1 MVRKWGAMY
10 YSRKLREFSLV
21 ALLIA
26 VPSLAFADTVVTSQ
40 AYVDMQDATKVS
52 IAQGTGTNNANVGKT
67 LVVNS
72 SGNLVLSDS
81 ALGTDLSGKEDV
93 SNKLNG
99 TSTSGQK
106 IGDLTAGSAAGQDQ
120 VMYPSAA
127 AVKEYSVAKHQG
139 TQNQV
144 LQVDSSGNLVPV
156 TMDTTP
162 TASSNKPVTSGG
174 VKTYADSKVSS
185 SATISDTATAT
196 APNEKAVYDALDGKL
211 DKNTAI
217 TGATKTKITY
227 DSNGLVTAGAD
238 LVASDIPDLSATYEV
253 KSNKVQ
259 TIDTTLQSGKDSN
272 YPSQAAVESYVTAQA
287 SNVITQ
293 SITNSDTTHAPSG
306 DAVYDALNDK
316 QTKPSSGV
324 ANGKVLTYTGTDA
337 NASVSAAYVN
347 IPVSSGAPST
357 NTPSSFAEVWI
368 Q

>member
-1 MVRKWGAMY
+1 MVRKWEAMY

-21 ALLIA
+21 VLLIV

-72 SGNLVLSDS
+72 SGNLE
-81 ALGTDLSGKEDV
+81 LGTVAGLLPS
-93 SNKLNG
+93 G
-99 TSTSGQK
+99 TS
-106 IGDLTAGSAAGQDQ
+106 
-120 VMYPSAA
+120 
-127 AVKEYSVAKHQG
+127 
-139 TQNQV
+139 NQV
-144 LQVDSSGNLVPV
+144 LQHNGTNWTST

>member
-1 MVRKWGAMY
+1 MVRKWEAIY
-10 YSRKLREFSLV
+10 HLRKLRGFSLV
-21 ALLIA
+21 ALL
-26 VPSLAFADTVVTSQ
+26 VVMPSLSFANTVVTSQ
-40 AYVDMQDATKVS
+40 TYVDIQDALDEK
-52 IAQGTGTNNANVGKT
+52 
-67 LVVNS
+67 L
-72 SGNLVLSDS
+72 
-81 ALGTDLSGKEDV
+81 

-106 IGDLTAGSAAGQDQ
+106 IGDLAAGSAAGQDQ

-127 AVKEYSVAKHQG
+127 AVKEYSVAKNQG
-139 TQNQV
+139 VGTNNANVGKTLVVNSSGVLELGSIDALPSGASNQV
-144 LQVDSSGNLVPV
+144 LQHNGSAWVST

-174 VKTYADSKVSS
+174 V
-185 SATISDTATAT
+185 ATAL
-196 APNEKAVYDALDGKL
+196 NGKL

-238 LVASDIPDLSATYEV
+238 LVASDIPDLSSTYEV
-253 KSNKVQ
+253 ISHKVQ
-259 TIDTTLQSGKDSN
+259 TIDTTLQSGKDTN

-287 SNVITQ
+287 SSVITQ

-306 DAVYDALNDK
+306 DAVYDALNNK

-324 ANGKVLTYTGTDA
+324 ASGKVLTYTGTDA
-337 NASVSAAYVN
+337 NANVSAAYVS

-357 NTPSSFAEVWI
+357 NTPTSFAEVWV

>member
-1 MVRKWGAMY
+1 MVRKWEAMY
-10 YSRKLREFSLV
+10 HLRKLRGFSLV
-21 ALLIA
+21 ALL
-26 VPSLAFADTVVTSQ
+26 VVMPSLSFANTVVTSQ
-40 AYVDMQDATKVS
+40 TYVDIQDALDEK
-52 IAQGTGTNNANVGKT
+52 
-67 LVVNS
+67 L
-72 SGNLVLSDS
+72 
-81 ALGTDLSGKEDV
+81 

-106 IGDLTAGSAAGQDQ
+106 IGDLAAGSAAGQDQ

-127 AVKEYSVAKHQG
+127 AVKEYSVAKNQG
-139 TQNQV
+139 VGTNNANVGKTLVVNSSGVLELGSIDALPSGASNQV
-144 LQVDSSGNLVPV
+144 LQHNGSAWVST

-174 VKTYADSKVSS
+174 V
-185 SATISDTATAT
+185 ATAL
-196 APNEKAVYDALDGKL
+196 NGKL

-238 LVASDIPDLSATYEV
+238 LVASDIPDLSSTYEV
-253 KSNKVQ
+253 ISHKVQ
-259 TIDTTLQSGKDSN
+259 TIDTTLQSGKDTN

-287 SNVITQ
+287 SSVITQ

-306 DAVYDALNDK
+306 DAVYDALNNK

-324 ANGKVLTYTGTDA
+324 ASGKVLTYTGTDA
-337 NASVSAAYVN
+337 NANVSAAYVS

-357 NTPSSFAEVWI
+357 NTPTSCAEVWV